1 MIWIKYYWIWV
12 IHSIFYSF
20 AFTFSTA
27 FYQAYAIRVLGY
39 SVDELGNITFLNLA
53 AISLGSFVSPIL
65 VNRYRHRRVVLWK
78 VFTSLNII
86 SWSLSGFSDIV
97 SRYML
102 FFYIALAQFTGAIG
116 GMAYSDLIADMIPKE
131 KSIKIFSKV
140 NTYTTL
146 SSLVSL
152 SISVSIFVGLGSS
165 IVSYRICYSITI
177 VSAIISAAFLWKMK
191 DLVQKKNEMTS
202 IKYVI
207 KVYRDIVRKDVARG
221 YIVFIS
227 LFTFFANMPAALW
240 NYYIIKVF
248 NGTELWI
255 SVNNI
260 MNLVAGT
267 LGNYLLSKVSHRL
280 NPKKTIVY
288 SIIPISFVPTIFLF
302 SSTLSAQAVM
312 NLYSGL
318 SWTGFNL
325 IVNIYNLYL
334 AGEKRV
340 YMIALLGV
348 LNNLAASIASRLGSA
363 IASINL
369 LAMQMVFVMSTIG
382 RLSMY
387 FYARKNLPN
396 I

>member
-1 MIWIKYYWIWV
+1 
-12 IHSIFYSF
+12 
-20 AFTFSTA
+20 
-27 FYQAYAIRVLGY
+27 
-39 SVDELGNITFLNLA
+39 
-53 AISLGSFVSPIL
+53 
-65 VNRYRHRRVVLWK
+65 
-78 VFTSLNII
+78 
-86 SWSLSGFSDIV
+86 
-97 SRYML
+97 
-102 FFYIALAQFTGAIG
+102 
-116 GMAYSDLIADMIPKE
+116 
-131 KSIKIFSKV
+131 
-140 NTYTTL
+140 
-146 SSLVSL
+146 
-152 SISVSIFVGLGSS
+152 
-165 IVSYRICYSITI
+165 
-177 VSAIISAAFLWKMK
+177 
-191 DLVQKKNEMTS
+191 
-202 IKYVI
+202 
-207 KVYRDIVRKDVARG
+207 
-221 YIVFIS
+221 
-227 LFTFFANMPAALW
+227 W

>member
-1 MIWIKYYWIWV
+1 
-12 IHSIFYSF
+12 
-20 AFTFSTA
+20 
-27 FYQAYAIRVLGY
+27 
-39 SVDELGNITFLNLA
+39 
-53 AISLGSFVSPIL
+53 
-65 VNRYRHRRVVLWK
+65 
-78 VFTSLNII
+78 
-86 SWSLSGFSDIV
+86 
-97 SRYML
+97 
-102 FFYIALAQFTGAIG
+102 
-116 GMAYSDLIADMIPKE
+116 
-131 KSIKIFSKV
+131 

-202 IKYVI
+202 VKYVI